1 MQRDRGISW
10 IAENDQ
16 RRIDGRQEASDAGDS
31 SMTDDLFSHSL
42 FGDVAPHIVDKF
54 LTYHRENPHVYE
66 AFKRFSHELK
76 NSGRD
81 HFGSK
86 GIMERLR
93 WWSAVEAKNDQ
104 FKINNSYAS
113 CYARLLV
120 FENPDFSA
128 FFQLR
133 STARRA
139 A

>member
-1 MQRDRGISW
+1 MQRDRGISGTT
-10 IAENDQ
+10 ENDQ
-16 RRIDGRQEASDAGDS
+16 RRIDGRPKASDAGDS
-31 SMTDDLFSHSL
+31 PMTDDLFSHSL

-54 LTYHRENPHVYE
+54 LPYHRENPEVYA
-66 AFKRFSHELK
+66 AFKRFAYELK
-76 NSGRD
+76 QAGRD

-120 FENPDFSA
+120 FEDPGFSD